1 MNKIEKLSYLCQFCE
16 LKDVDGFVE
25 VGCAR
30 VDADDHPDGAL
41 TFEVVPEEMSDLCVS
56 VGHAAG
62 FSGLL
67 VLAKLL
73 DAGAQRH
80 QRVVNVAGL
89 AKPISGIT
97 RPTKIF
103 ILRQLKF
110 EN

>member
-1 MNKIEKLSYLCQFCE
+1 M
-16 LKDVDGFVE
+16 
-25 VGCAR
+25 
-30 VDADDHPDGAL
+30 

-56 VGHAAG
+56 VRHAAG

-89 AKPISGIT
+89 AKPISGIA
-97 RPTKIF
+97 RPVRIFIFKSTKI
-103 ILRQLKF
+103 
-110 EN
+110 